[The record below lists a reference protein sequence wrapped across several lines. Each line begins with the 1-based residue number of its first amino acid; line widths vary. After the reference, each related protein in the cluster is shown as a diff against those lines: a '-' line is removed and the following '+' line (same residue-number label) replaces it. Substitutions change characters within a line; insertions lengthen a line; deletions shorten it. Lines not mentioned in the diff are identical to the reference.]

1 MVSVSQKIKDYLKSL
16 HDKGEDISVLS
27 IDRAVEIANMFG
39 VSKSTVYNVKKKLL
53 KELQA
58 GIPETEKK
66 EEGLI
71 QITAKPK
78 ETIPTIQPEIQ
89 QPIDQQYIEN
99 TLYDTFSMLNKILKS
114 MDIDV
119 KDGDL
124 TKELANR
131 WSKVVVQYGIE
142 IPKEMALVSAV
153 GLTAYIYGY
162 PIAMKFLSKPEEKQ
176 EEGEKEENKEVYEEE

>member
-1 MVSVSQKIKDYLKSL
+1 MVSVSEKIKDYLKSL
-16 HDKGEDISVLS
+16 HEKGEDITVLS
-27 IDRAVEIANMFG
+27 VEKAVEIANMFG

-53 KELQA
+53 KEIQA

-66 EEGLI
+66 EEGGLI

-114 MDIDV
+114 MDIEI

-131 WSKVVVQYGIE
+131 WSKVIVQYGIE
-142 IPKEMALVSAV
+142 IPKEMALISAI
-153 GLTAYIYGY
+153 GLTAYVYGY
-162 PIAMKFLSKPEEKQ
+162 PIAMKFLQPKEE
-176 EEGEKEENKEVYEEE
+176 EKEEEEKKEVYEEE